1 MSVFRRKRGAPGVS
15 GSAEPA
21 GEAPPAAAGGAG
33 GPAEGG
39 EGAALGEGG
48 NGRNRR
54 RYIVI
59 SAGMMGFVGGGL
71 LLLSVFSFWWTSQP
85 SFCNRCHVMNK
96 YVAAWERSP
105 HKDANCETCHTAP
118 GFFGFVGGKIA
129 GLQVV
134 ANFVRGDFTDDSFN
148 ASVPNASCLRCHEDI
163 LEGTYTSP
171 ETGVTVSHYH
181 ILDNGGKCMNC
192 HSTVAHLE
200 TVPIGSATYPTM
212 DTCMKCH
219 NGDLAPTDCE
229 ICHRQGPPGPVPP
242 TEGDGESA
250 AGGG

>member
-1 MSVFRRKRGAPGVS
+1 MSLFRRRRRAASQPPGEPVGEATSAGAGAE
-15 GSAEPA
+15 GSA
-21 GEAPPAAAGGAG
+21 
-33 GPAEGG
+33 G
-39 EGAALGEGG
+39 EGTPPGETG
-48 NGRNRR
+48 NGRNRK
-54 RYIVI
+54 RYIVL
-59 SAGMMGFVGGGL
+59 SAGTMGMVGGGI

-105 HKDANCETCHTAP
+105 HKDVNCETCHTAP
-118 GFFGFVGGKIA
+118 GFFGFVGGKVA

-134 ANFVRGDFTDDSFN
+134 ANYVRGEFTDDSFN
-148 ASVPNASCLRCHEDI
+148 AAVANASCLRCHEDI
-163 LEGTYTSP
+163 LDHLITDE
-171 ETGVTVSHYH
+171 ETQVTVSHYH
-181 ILDNGGKCMNC
+181 IIDNGGKCMNC

-229 ICHRQGPPGPVPP
+229 VCHRAGPPGPVPP
-242 TEGDGESA
+242 TDVEGDLA

>member
-1 MSVFRRKRGAPGVS
+1 MSLFRRKRRAQ
-15 GSAEPA
+15 
-21 GEAPPAAAGGAG
+21 EAPVSAADPTGETSAGS
-33 GPAEGG
+33 AEGG
-39 EGAALGEGG
+39 ESAAPEGADAQ
-48 NGRNRR
+48 RR
-54 RYIVI
+54 KRYIVL
-59 SAGMMGFVGGGL
+59 SAGMMGFVGGGI

-134 ANFVRGDFTDDSFN
+134 ANFVRGDYTDDSFN
-148 ASVPNASCLRCHEDI
+148 AAVPNASCLRCHEDVLDHLI
-163 LEGTYTSP
+163 TGE

-181 ILDNGGKCMNC
+181 IVDNGGKCMNC

-229 ICHRQGPPGPVPP
+229 VCHREGPPSPVPP
-242 TEGDGESA
+242 TEGGGEVAA
-250 AGGG
+250 AGG

>member
-1 MSVFRRKRGAPGVS
+1 MSLFRRKRRVQDVGSGPGS
-15 GSAEPA
+15 SDEAPA
-21 GEAPPAAAGGAG
+21 GAAEDVGGA
-33 GPAEGG
+33 
-39 EGAALGEGG
+39 EGASSGEIA
-48 NGRNRR
+48 GRRR
-54 RYIVI
+54 RYIVV
-59 SAGMMGFVGGGL
+59 SAGMLSFVGGGL
-71 LLLSVFSFWWTSQP
+71 LLMSVFSFWWTSQP
-85 SFCNRCHVMNK
+85 SFCNRCHVMNE

-148 ASVPNASCLRCHEDI
+148 AAVPNASCLRCHEEI

-181 ILDNGGKCMNC
+181 IMDNGGKCMNC

-200 TVPIGSATYPTM
+200 TVPIGSATFPTM

-219 NGDLAPTDCE
+219 NGDLAPTDCA
-229 ICHRQGPPGPVPP
+229 ICHREGPPGPVPP
-242 TEGDGESA
+242 TEVDDEIA